1 MFSSL
6 INKDKVFFE
15 MLEKSAANV
24 ALGARALADLLDSFP
39 ADMEAKVKAIKD
51 IEHQGDMLTHQ
62 TIEMINKT
70 FVTPIDREDIHNL
83 GTKLDDIIDL
93 IDGAASRLALYKID
107 AVTPEAKSFAQLL
120 IRATDIIVPA
130 IACLRKLSNSKEVI
144 THCVEINTIENE
156 GDKLM
161 HQAMINLFAAND
173 AIKII
178 KWKEIYQILESA
190 TDRCEDVANVI
201 EGIVLK
207 YS

>member
-1 MFSSL
+1 MLSSL
-6 INKDKVFFE
+6 INKDKTFFE
-15 MLEKSAANV
+15 MLDKSASNV

-39 ADMEAKVKAIKD
+39 ADMGAKVKAIKE

-93 IDGAASRLALYKID
+93 IDGASSRLALYKID
-107 AVTPEAKSFAQLL
+107 AVTPEAKAFARLL
-120 IRATDIIVPA
+120 VKATDIIVPA
-130 IACLRKLSNSKEVI
+130 IACLRKRSNCKDVI
-144 THCVEINTIENE
+144 THCVDIHTIEND

-161 HQAMINLFAAND
+161 HQSMVNLFDTND
-173 AIKII
+173 AIKTI

-207 YS
+207 YA

>member
-1 MFSSL
+1 MLSSL
-6 INKDKVFFE
+6 VNKDKTFFE
-15 MLEKSAANV
+15 ILDKAASNV

-93 IDGAASRLALYKID
+93 IDGASSRLALYKID
-107 AVTPEAKSFAQLL
+107 AVTPEAKAFAQLL
-120 IRATDIIVPA
+120 IRAADIINHA
-130 IACLRKLSNSKEVI
+130 MACLRKLSNSKEVI
-144 THCVEINTIENE
+144 KHCVEINTIEND

-161 HQAMINLFAAND
+161 GQAMTNLFATND
-173 AIKII
+173 AMKII
-178 KWKEIYQILESA
+178 KWKEIYQTLESA

-201 EGIVLK
+201 EGIMLK

>member
-1 MFSSL
+1 MLGSL
-6 INKDKVFFE
+6 ISKNRAFFE
-15 MLEKSAANV
+15 LLDRAAVNV
-24 ALGARALADLLDSFP
+24 SQGARALTDLMDSFP
-39 ADMEAKVKAIKD
+39 ANLDSKVKVIKD

-62 TIEMINKT
+62 TIELLNKT
-70 FVTPIDREDIHNL
+70 FVTPIDREDIHKL
-83 GTKLDDIIDL
+83 ITKLDDVIDL
-93 IDGAASRLALYKID
+93 IDGASSRLALYKID
-107 AVTPEAKSFAQLL
+107 AITPEAREFASLL
-120 IRATDIIVPA
+120 TKATDIIIPA
-130 IACLRKLSNSKEVI
+130 MTCMQKLQHNKEVI
-144 THCVEINTIENE
+144 RHCVEINTVEND

-161 HQAMINLFAAND
+161 GQAMTNLFATND

>member
-6 INKDKVFFE
+6 INKDKAFFE
-15 MLEKSAANV
+15 ILDKAASNV
-24 ALGARALADLLDSFP
+24 ALGAKALADLLESFP
-39 ADMEAKVKAIKD
+39 TDMGTKVKAIKD

-70 FVTPIDREDIHNL
+70 FVTPIDREDIHKL

-93 IDGAASRLALYKID
+93 IDGASSRLALYKVD
-107 AVTPEAKSFAQLL
+107 AITPEAKAFAQLL
-120 IRATDIIVPA
+120 IKATDIIVPA
-130 IACLRKLSNSKEVI
+130 IACLRKLSNCNDVI
-144 THCVEINTIENE
+144 THCVDIHTIEND

-161 HQAMINLFAAND
+161 HQAMVNLFDTND
-173 AIKII
+173 AMKII

-201 EGIVLK
+201 EGIMLK